1 MGASSCTHLLPA
13 EQAALLCACT
23 KNSTE
28 QQGEREGAAYVV
40 RGVGS
45 GRGRAR
51 GGVRAWGEMQAHG
64 EDFMCSPAGNWSIR
78 ASAILVNPDSY
89 APCVSSYEH
98 GGACEVRSARR
109 ELNPKLPT
117 WSRDGL
123 EALPRLP
130 QAGTQGYGLR
140 SRRRAE
146 LLKAHGG
153 QVVFSPALR
162 GAATGRREALL

>member
-1 MGASSCTHLLPA
+1 MCGLGERCRCTGLILCAHLQGAARCWPPRYWSPYALPA
-13 EQAALLCACT
+13 LYEL
-23 KNSTE
+23 
-28 QQGEREGAAYVV
+28 
-40 RGVGS
+40 
-45 GRGRAR
+45 
-51 GGVRAWGEMQAHG
+51 
-64 EDFMCSPAGNWSIR
+64 
-78 ASAILVNPDSY
+78 
-89 APCVSSYEH
+89 YEH

-162 GAATGRREALL
+162 GAATGGAALSSYTTRLLDCREGVARVPQVWRTAACEREREAACGDGSAL